1 MVKSP
6 VKNTLIQHSSCF
18 FTLQFFI
25 ASSKFAQHP
34 NLRVYFC
41 SHVDGGKMLP
51 NISREMQLDIL
62 RKMLMIRRAEEHV
75 IRFNEDYKDLIRG
88 HFHVY
93 IGQEAT
99 GVAVCA
105 ALASEDYVFTTHR
118 NHGHVIAKGGDPK
131 RVLAEIIGR
140 ETGYCRGRAGTF
152 HVAAPDMKIVHTS
165 AIVGGCLALAA
176 GTAFASQVQETKA
189 VTVVFFGDGA
199 MEEGVF
205 YEALNIAKLWQL
217 PLIFW
222 MENNYRRASRGGAS
236 HAATELANVP
246 RALNVETTVI
256 NGADV
261 GLIYK
266 TASEL
271 VRRTRA
277 GEGPFF
283 VEARTHP
290 WPGNEGAHPK
300 LAAGRTN
307 IEWAWD
313 PGRVPEGVRAWYAE
327 DDPVLIFAREL
338 VERGGVSRD
347 EIHRLDVEV
356 GKEADEA
363 ARFALES
370 PLPDSKAALSFAY
383 AGGGN

>member
-1 MVKSP
+1 
-6 VKNTLIQHSSCF
+6 
-18 FTLQFFI
+18 
-25 ASSKFAQHP
+25 
-34 NLRVYFC
+34 
-41 SHVDGGKMLP
+41 MLP
-51 NISREMQLDIL
+51 DISREKQLGIL

-75 IRFNEDYKDLIRG
+75 VRFNEEHEGLIRG

-99 GVAVCA
+99 GVAVCE
-105 ALASEDYVFTTHR
+105 ALAGEDYVFSTHR

-131 RVLAEIIGR
+131 KVLAEIIGR

-152 HVAAPDMKIVHTS
+152 HVAAPDLRIIHTS

-176 GTAFASQVQETKA
+176 GAAFASQVQQSSA
-189 VTVVFFGDGA
+189 VSLVFFGDGA

-217 PLIFW
+217 PLIFL
-222 MENNYRRASRGGAS
+222 MENNYRRAGRSGTS
-236 HAATELANVP
+236 HTATELADVP

-256 NGADV
+256 DGANV
-261 GLIYK
+261 GVVYN
-266 TASEL
+266 TATEL

-300 LAAGRTN
+300 LVAGVTN
-307 IEWAWD
+307 IAWAWD
-313 PGRVPEGVRAWYAE
+313 AGGVPEPVRSWYAE
-327 DDPVLIFAREL
+327 GDPVLIFAREL
-338 VERGGVSRD
+338 VESGSLGRD
-347 EIHRLDVEV
+347 DVQRLDAEV
-356 GKEADEA
+356 RKEADEA

-370 PLPDSKAALSFAY
+370 PLPDPRDALNFAY
-383 AGGGN
+383 AGRGN